1 MPKSQ
6 INWELAIWGLTPE
19 SYNPTAFD
27 TMSLRAEF
35 EALLWQARMP
45 GTVQGNSMSAKR
57 FTSQQI
63 RSLLSEDLGLDLGL
77 APVKMDS
84 LHPRKRGLLL
94 AELCFI
100 ELDKPVT
107 VA

>member
-1 MPKSQ
+1 MPISQ
-6 INWELAIWGLTPE
+6 INWALAIWRLAPE

-45 GTVQGNSMSAKR
+45 GTVQGDSMSAKR

-63 RSLLSEDLGLDLGL
+63 RSLLFQDLGLDLGL
-77 APVKMDS
+77 ALERLILCTYGSVAAS
-84 LHPRKRGLLL
+84 IR
-94 AELCFI
+94 LCFI
-100 ELDKPVT
+100 ELDKRVSE
-107 VA
+107 A